1 MAVQGVD
8 DDIDWQLIKELVTT
22 IKMYVLLEK

>member
-22 IKMYVLLEK
+22 IKMYWLLEK